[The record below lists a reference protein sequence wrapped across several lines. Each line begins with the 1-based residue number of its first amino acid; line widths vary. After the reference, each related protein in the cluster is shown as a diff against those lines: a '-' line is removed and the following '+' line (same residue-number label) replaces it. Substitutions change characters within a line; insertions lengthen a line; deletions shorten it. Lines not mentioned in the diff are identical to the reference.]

1 MGVGVGRRMV
11 QLSFLV
17 PEGLGGCALVCNLEL
32 RGRRSPGP
40 PDLALQV
47 QVQTQMDAVTEDTL
61 PFLPH
66 INHTPHQDKTH
77 L

>member
-1 MGVGVGRRMV
+1 MGIGVGKRMV

-17 PEGLGGCALVCNLEL
+17 PEGLWGCALVCKLEL

-40 PDLALQV
+40 HHLALQV
-47 QVQTQMDAVTEDTL
+47 DVVTEETL

-66 INHTPHQDKTH
+66 IDHRPNQYKTH